1 MIVKMS
7 QNCFKDYLRC
17 GKTLYPGCRNFTKL
31 SALVKLN
38 NLKTCHGWFDKKFKQ
53 LFTNAWRYVASPYYV
68 FFFFHLVLI
77 LGFQARL
84 MLETCRKYCLEQ
96 NPFFFFFFMVFG
108 AHLMG
113 FWKLRLILVLHFMC
127 FCVIFRFRLKDWCL
141 RMVT

>member
-96 NPFFFFFFMVFG
+96 KPSFFSF
-108 AHLMG
+108 G
-113 FWKLRLILVLHFMC
+113 FWSSFDGILKIKAYFGSSFYVFLCNF
-127 FCVIFRFRLKDWCL
+127 
-141 RMVT
+141 